1 MEKYSDATQEEKIR
15 EYLKLYV
22 KTYAAAR
29 NRIGIPVDEEKLIE
43 LIDSATIEL
52 FKDENMSGTFSVN
65 QLKKWIAV
73 IVNNFEKNG
82 KKRNDFLLLHEM
94 THLSSYNN
102 LNMYTRL
109 RDDNQVAKF
118 GESEKV
124 INNSDMSGT
133 DVFYGVIAIEEV
145 VAQWMAEKCDEAL
158 GNGNRT
164 SHKETHRVL
173 GTDIDV
179 TTDFDNND
187 TYAPLETYVEAFS
200 KKIGF
205 SSFEDFAK
213 AVVTGEIDLFDYI
226 NESNIEYLGYIGILC
241 EGIYQENGFS
251 NPGLPESDIPKAIT
265 YLENNRLDIPFS
277 DNPDTGDR

>member
-15 EYLKLYV
+15 EYLKLYI
-22 KTYAAAR
+22 KTYVAAR
-29 NRIGIPVDEEKLIE
+29 NRIGIPVDEEKLTE
-43 LIDSATIEL
+43 LIDCVTIEL

-73 IVNNFEKNG
+73 IINNFEKNG
-82 KKRNDFLLLHEM
+82 RKRNDFLLLHEM

-179 TTDFDNND
+179 TTDFDNKD
-187 TYAPLETYVEAFS
+187 IYAPLETYVEAFS

>member
-15 EYLKLYV
+15 EYLKLYI
-22 KTYAAAR
+22 KTYVAAR
-29 NRIGIPVDEEKLIE
+29 NRIGIPVDEEKLAE
-43 LIDSATIEL
+43 LIDSVTIEL

-65 QLKKWIAV
+65 QLNKWIAV
-73 IVNNFEKNG
+73 IINNFEKNG
-82 KKRNDFLLLHEM
+82 RKRNDFLLLHEM

-145 VAQWMAEKCDEAL
+145 VAQWMAERCDEAL

-164 SHKETHRVL
+164 THKETHRVL
-173 GTDIDV
+173 GTDINV

-205 SSFEDFAK
+205 DGIEDFAK

-226 NESNIEYLGYIGILC
+226 NENNIEYLGYIGILC

-265 YLENNRLDIPFS
+265 YLENNRFDIPFS

>member
-43 LIDSATIEL
+43 LIDSAIIEL

-73 IVNNFEKNG
+73 IINNFEKNG

-205 SSFEDFAK
+205 DGIEDFAK

>member
-15 EYLKLYV
+15 EYLKLYI

-29 NRIGIPVDEEKLIE
+29 NRIGIPVDEEKLTE
-43 LIDSATIEL
+43 LIDCVTIEL
-52 FKDENMSGTFSVN
+52 FKDENMTGTFSVN

-133 DVFYGVIAIEEV
+133 DIFYGVIAIEEV

-205 SSFEDFAK
+205 SSIEDFAK

>member
-29 NRIGIPVDEEKLIE
+29 NRIGIPVDEEKLTE
-43 LIDSATIEL
+43 LIDCVTIEL

-109 RDDNQVAKF
+109 RDDAQVAKF

-145 VAQWMAEKCDEAL
+145 VAQWMAERCDEAL

-173 GTDIDV
+173 GTDVNV

-205 SSFEDFAK
+205 SSIEDFAK

-265 YLENNRLDIPFS
+265 YLENNRFDIPFS

>member
-1 MEKYSDATQEEKIR
+1 MEKYSDAAQEEKIR
-15 EYLKLYV
+15 EYLKLYI
-22 KTYAAAR
+22 KTYVAAR
-29 NRIGIPVDEEKLIE
+29 NRIGIPVDEEKLTE
-43 LIDSATIEL
+43 LIDCATIEL
-52 FKDENMSGTFSVN
+52 FKDENTSGTFSVN

-145 VAQWMAEKCDEAL
+145 VAQWMAERCDEAL

>member
-15 EYLKLYV
+15 EYLKLYI
-22 KTYAAAR
+22 KTYVAAR
-29 NRIGIPVDEEKLIE
+29 NRIGIPVDEEKLAE
-43 LIDSATIEL
+43 LIDSVTIEL

-65 QLKKWIAV
+65 QLNKWIAV
-73 IVNNFEKNG
+73 IINNFEKNG

-145 VAQWMAEKCDEAL
+145 VAQWMAERCDEAL

-164 SHKETHRVL
+164 THKETHRVL
-173 GTDIDV
+173 GTDINV

-205 SSFEDFAK
+205 DGIEDFAK

-226 NESNIEYLGYIGILC
+226 NENNIEYLGYIGILC

-265 YLENNRLDIPFS
+265 YLESNRLDIPFS

>member
-1 MEKYSDATQEEKIR
+1 
-15 EYLKLYV
+15 
-22 KTYAAAR
+22 
-29 NRIGIPVDEEKLIE
+29 
-43 LIDSATIEL
+43 
-52 FKDENMSGTFSVN
+52 
-65 QLKKWIAV
+65 
-73 IVNNFEKNG
+73 
-82 KKRNDFLLLHEM
+82 DFLLLHEM

-145 VAQWMAEKCDEAL
+145 VAQWMAERCDEAL

-265 YLENNRLDIPFS
+265 YLENNRLDITFS

>member
-1 MEKYSDATQEEKIR
+1 
-15 EYLKLYV
+15 
-22 KTYAAAR
+22 
-29 NRIGIPVDEEKLIE
+29 
-43 LIDSATIEL
+43 
-52 FKDENMSGTFSVN
+52 
-65 QLKKWIAV
+65 
-73 IVNNFEKNG
+73 
-82 KKRNDFLLLHEM
+82 
-94 THLSSYNN
+94 
-102 LNMYTRL
+102 
-109 RDDNQVAKF
+109 
-118 GESEKV
+118 
-124 INNSDMSGT
+124 MSGT

-145 VAQWMAEKCDEAL
+145 VAQLMAEKCDEAL

-179 TTDFDNND
+179 TTDFDNKD
-187 TYAPLETYVEAFS
+187 IYAPLETYVEAFS

-213 AVVTGEIDLFDYI
+213 VVVTGEIDLFDYI

-265 YLENNRLDIPFS
+265 YLENNRLDITFS

>member
-15 EYLKLYV
+15 EYLKLYI

-29 NRIGIPVDEEKLIE
+29 NRIGIPVDEEKLTE
-43 LIDSATIEL
+43 LIDCVTIEL
-52 FKDENMSGTFSVN
+52 FKDENMTGTFSVN

-205 SSFEDFAK
+205 SSIEDFAK

>member
-15 EYLKLYV
+15 EYLKLYI
-22 KTYAAAR
+22 KTYVAAR
-29 NRIGIPVDEEKLIE
+29 NRIGIPVDEEKLAE
-43 LIDSATIEL
+43 LIDSVTIEL

-65 QLKKWIAV
+65 QLNKWIAV
-73 IVNNFEKNG
+73 IINNFEKNG
-82 KKRNDFLLLHEM
+82 RKRNDFLLLHEM

-145 VAQWMAEKCDEAL
+145 VAQWMAERCDEAL

-164 SHKETHRVL
+164 THKETHRVL
-173 GTDIDV
+173 GTDINV

-205 SSFEDFAK
+205 DGIEDFAK

-265 YLENNRLDIPFS
+265 YLENNRFDIPFS

>member
-15 EYLKLYV
+15 EYLKLYI
-22 KTYAAAR
+22 KTYVAAR
-29 NRIGIPVDEEKLIE
+29 NRIGIPVDEEKLTE
-43 LIDSATIEL
+43 LIDCVTIEL

-73 IVNNFEKNG
+73 IINNFEKNG

-205 SSFEDFAK
+205 SSIEDFAK

>member
-73 IVNNFEKNG
+73 IINNFEKNG
-82 KKRNDFLLLHEM
+82 RKRNDFLLLHEM

>member
-43 LIDSATIEL
+43 LIDSAIIEL

-73 IVNNFEKNG
+73 IINNFEKNG

-205 SSFEDFAK
+205 DGIEDFAK

-226 NESNIEYLGYIGILC
+226 NENNIEYLGYIGILC

>member
-29 NRIGIPVDEEKLIE
+29 NRIGIPVDEDKLIE

-52 FKDENMSGTFSVN
+52 FKDENMTGTFSVN

-73 IVNNFEKNG
+73 VVNNFEKNG
-82 KKRNDFLLLHEM
+82 RKRNDFLLLHEM
-94 THLSSYNN
+94 THFSSYNN

-133 DVFYGVIAIEEV
+133 DIFYGVIAIEEV
-145 VAQWMAEKCDEAL
+145 VAQWMAERCDEAL

-173 GTDIDV
+173 GTDINV

-205 SSFEDFAK
+205 SSIEDFAK

>member
-29 NRIGIPVDEEKLIE
+29 NRIGIPVDEDKLIE

-52 FKDENMSGTFSVN
+52 FKDENMTGTFSVN

-133 DVFYGVIAIEEV
+133 DIFYGVIAIEEV

-173 GTDIDV
+173 GTDINV

-205 SSFEDFAK
+205 SSIEDFAK

-251 NPGLPESDIPKAIT
+251 NPGLPESDIPKTIT

>member
-1 MEKYSDATQEEKIR
+1 M
-15 EYLKLYV
+15 
-22 KTYAAAR
+22 
-29 NRIGIPVDEEKLIE
+29 
-43 LIDSATIEL
+43 TIEL
-52 FKDENMSGTFSVN
+52 FKDENMIGTFSVN

-109 RDDNQVAKF
+109 RDDNQVAKC

-133 DVFYGVIAIEEV
+133 DIFYGVIAIEEV
-145 VAQWMAEKCDEAL
+145 VAQWMAERCDEAL

-205 SSFEDFAK
+205 SSIEDFAK

-226 NESNIEYLGYIGILC
+226 NENNIEYLGYIGILC

>member
-1 MEKYSDATQEEKIR
+1 MEKYSDVAQEEKIR

-22 KTYAAAR
+22 KTYVAAR
-29 NRIGIPVDEEKLIE
+29 SRIGIPVDEEKLIE
-43 LIDSATIEL
+43 LINSATIEL
-52 FKDENMSGTFSVN
+52 FRDENMTGTFSVN

-73 IVNNFEKNG
+73 IINNFKKNS

-102 LNMYTRL
+102 LNMYTRQ
-109 RDDNQVAKF
+109 RDDNSIAKF
-118 GESEKV
+118 NEFEKIV
-124 INNSDMSGT
+124 INNDMSGT
-133 DVFYGVIAIEEV
+133 DVFWGVIAIEEV
-145 VAQWMAEKCDEAL
+145 VAQWMAERCNEAL
-158 GNGNRT
+158 GN
-164 SHKETHRVL
+164 SKKIIHKETHRIL

-205 SSFEDFAK
+205 EDMKDFVR

-251 NPGLPESDIPKAIT
+251 NPGLPQSDIPKAIN
-265 YLENNRLDIPFS
+265 YLEKNRLDIPFGE
-277 DNPDTGDR
+277 NPNTGDR

>member
-29 NRIGIPVDEEKLIE
+29 NRIGIPVDEEKLTE
-43 LIDSATIEL
+43 LIDCVTIEL

-73 IVNNFEKNG
+73 IINNFEKNG
-82 KKRNDFLLLHEM
+82 RKRNDFLLLHEM

-205 SSFEDFAK
+205 SSIEDFAK

>member
-15 EYLKLYV
+15 EYLKLYI
-22 KTYAAAR
+22 KTYVAAR
-29 NRIGIPVDEEKLIE
+29 NRIGIPVDEEKLTE
-43 LIDSATIEL
+43 LIDCVTIEL

-73 IVNNFEKNG
+73 IINNFEENG

-205 SSFEDFAK
+205 SSIEDFAK